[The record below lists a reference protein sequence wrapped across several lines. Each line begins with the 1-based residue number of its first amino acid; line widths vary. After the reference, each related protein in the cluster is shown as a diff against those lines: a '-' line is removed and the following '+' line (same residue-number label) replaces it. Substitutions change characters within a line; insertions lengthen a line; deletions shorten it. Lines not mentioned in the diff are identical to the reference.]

1 MGSSLKLPGC
11 RIWIRRLAV
20 SENPPCGSTKSPQF
34 DGERSTA
41 IALIVKS
48 RRDRSSW
55 IPELLTVGKAPGVA
69 YVSVRDIARSN
80 LPAGSPTLAV
90 PNCDTA
96 STTPPPLSANDT
108 ANWGASSYD
117 GQVHIARGETEQGVA
132 YRSTDQVGCLRL
144 AFTFGRK
151 NSSQPKS
158 FQRAAGQGTF

>member
-1 MGSSLKLPGC
+1 M
-11 RIWIRRLAV
+11 
-20 SENPPCGSTKSPQF
+20 
-34 DGERSTA
+34 
-41 IALIVKS
+41 KS

-80 LPAGSPTLAV
+80 FPAGSPTLAV

-96 STTPPPLSANDT
+96 STTPPPLSANDA
-108 ANWGASSYD
+108 ANWGASPTMDRSISP
-117 GQVHIARGETEQGVA
+117 GCEAEQGVA